1 MSLHL
6 LVPAAGMGVRL
17 ESELPKALVPVAGR
31 PLLAWAL
38 EALAGIPFEKGVIV
52 GPPGMNFCQDIENA
66 IRHRWDVVPGG
77 ETRARSVEI
86 GFAHLAPGPRDF
98 VVVHDAARPFLEAEE
113 VGRVVAA
120 AEETGAAIAVIPV
133 VDTLKRCTDGRVA
146 ETIDREGVVAAAT
159 PQVFRADLLRRAIE
173 EAPPGTDEAARLEAL
188 GVTIAVVEVSR
199 RAFKVTYPGD
209 LEIAAAIARGRS

>member
-1 MSLHL
+1 VSLHL

-31 PLLAWAL
+31 PLLAWTL
-38 EALAGIPFEKGVIV
+38 DALAGIPFAKGVIV
-52 GPPGMNFCQDIENA
+52 GPPGLDFCREIEKA

-113 VGRVVAA
+113 IGRVVAA

-133 VDTLKRCTDGRVA
+133 VDTLKRCTGGRVA

-188 GVTIAVVEVSR
+188 GVPIAVVEVSR
-199 RAFKVTYPGD
+199 KAFKVTYPGD
-209 LEIAAAIARGRS
+209 LAIAAAIARGRS